1 MMNLKDTYAGVDPI
15 LTTLAQG
22 YMLPETNIAN
32 FIAPVVDTPTRAGRT
47 LRFGKEA
54 FAISDY
60 RRAYGTN
67 IPAIQSRFDSDPYA
81 LEQEVIAWELPEEV
95 IENAGEGP
103 AQVDLRA
110 IETRNAMSRLMN
122 AYEVAVATA
131 VSGTLDGGTQ
141 TIAEYE
147 PATGSG
153 AAGDYLG
160 LGYGTWGKYSTD
172 ADARSISRGPANWAG
187 ATSNPITDVLTWK
200 RAVANQIGIRPN
212 SMVMGSAVFD
222 RLLTSES
229 ILDRI
234 QFTTAD
240 SIDVDVLARYFGLER
255 GIRVAE
261 GRKLDDTTGHL
272 LPVFPEN
279 AVLLFYSPLGAS
291 DSVMPAGGASAATP
305 AYSYT
310 YQLTGTPA
318 VRPEY
323 YIRERRVVRAEITVE
338 RAINMT
344 GLGGT
349 GLIGSGFYIDNVF
362 SD

>member
-54 FAISDY
+54 FAITDY

-67 IPAIQSRFDSDPYA
+67 IPAVQSRFDSDPYA
-81 LEQEVIAWELPEEV
+81 LEQEVVAWELPEEV

-122 AYEVAVATA
+122 AYEVTVSGAVSTTASYEAATA
-131 VSGTLDGGTQ
+131 TQ
-141 TIAEYE
+141 
-147 PATGSG
+147 
-153 AAGDYLG
+153 LG
-160 LGYGTWGKYSTD
+160 LGYGSWALYQADAAARGISTGPNTWGAAT
-172 ADARSISRGPANWAG
+172 ANA
-187 ATSNPITDVLTWK
+187 ITDVLTWK
-200 RAVANQIGIRPN
+200 RAVANQIGVRPN
-212 SMVMGSAVFD
+212 SMVVGSAVFD
-222 RLLTSES
+222 RLLTLES

-240 SIDVDVLARYFGLER
+240 SIDVDVIARYFGLER

-261 GRKLDDTTGHL
+261 GRQLQADGTL
-272 LPVFPEN
+272 SPVFPEN
-279 AVLLFYSPLGAS
+279 AICLFYSPLGAS

-305 AYSYT
+305 AFAYT

-338 RAINMT
+338 RAVNIT
-344 GLGGT
+344 GLGAT
-349 GLIGSGFYIDNVF
+349 GAFGSGFFVADVF
-362 SD
+362 A

>member
-54 FAISDY
+54 FAITDY

-67 IPAIQSRFDSDPYA
+67 IPAVQSRFDSDPYA
-81 LEQEVIAWELPEEV
+81 LEQEVVAWELPEEV

-122 AYEVAVATA
+122 AYEVTVSGAVSTTASYEAATA
-131 VSGTLDGGTQ
+131 TQ
-141 TIAEYE
+141 
-147 PATGSG
+147 
-153 AAGDYLG
+153 LG
-160 LGYGTWGKYSTD
+160 LGYGSWSLYQADAAARGISTGPNTWGAAT
-172 ADARSISRGPANWAG
+172 AN
-187 ATSNPITDVLTWK
+187 SITDVLTWK
-200 RAVANQIGIRPN
+200 RAVANQIGVRPN
-212 SMVMGSAVFD
+212 SMVVGSAVFD
-222 RLLTSES
+222 RLLTMES

-240 SIDVDVLARYFGLER
+240 SIDVDVIARYFGLER

-261 GRKLDDTTGHL
+261 GRQLQADGTL
-272 LPVFPEN
+272 SPVFPEN
-279 AVLLFYSPLGAS
+279 AICLFYSPLGAS

-305 AYSYT
+305 AFAYT

-338 RAINMT
+338 RAVNIT
-344 GLGGT
+344 GLGASGAF
-349 GLIGSGFYIDNVF
+349 GSGFFVADVF
-362 SD
+362 A

>member
-1 MMNLKDTYAGVDPI
+1 MMNLKDTYASVDPI

-54 FAISDY
+54 FAVIDY
-60 RRAYGTN
+60 RRAYGSN
-67 IPAIQSRFDSDPYA
+67 IPAVQSRFDSDPYA

-122 AYEVAVATA
+122 AYEVTVANA
-131 VSGTLDGGTQ
+131 ISTLAD
-141 TIAEYE
+141 YE
-147 PATGSG
+147 QYVAGSG
-153 AAGDYLG
+153 NIG
-160 LGYGTWGKYSTD
+160 LSYATWTLYD
-172 ADARSISRGPANWAG
+172 ADATAEGISTGGANWG
-187 ATSNPITDVLTWK
+187 AATANPITDVLNWK

-212 SMVMGSAVFD
+212 SAVVGSAVFD
-222 RLLTSES
+222 RLLTSEAL
-229 ILDRI
+229 LDRI
-234 QFTTAD
+234 QYTTAD
-240 SIDVDVLARYFGLER
+240 SIDTDVIARYFGLER

-261 GRKLDDTTGHL
+261 GRQLAADGSL
-272 LPVFPEN
+272 QPVFPEN
-279 AVLLFYSPLGAS
+279 AIVLFYSPLGAS

-305 AYSYT
+305 AFAYT

-338 RAINMT
+338 RAVNIT
-344 GLGGT
+344 GLGAN
-349 GLIGSGFYIDNVF
+349 GLYGSGFFCADVF
-362 SD
+362 A

>member
-122 AYEVAVATA
+122 AYEVSVADEIA
-131 VSGTLDGGTQ
+131 DISKYEAASG
-141 TIAEYE
+141 
-147 PATGSG
+147 GS
-153 AAGDYLG
+153 LG
-160 LGYGTWGKYSTD
+160 LGYANWSAYQGAASGPT
-172 ADARSISRGPANWAG
+172 GPAAWGDAQ
-187 ATSNPITDVLTWK
+187 ANPITDVLNWK
-200 RAVANQIGIRPN
+200 RAVSNHIGVRPN
-212 SMVMGSAVFD
+212 SAVIGSAVFD
-222 RLLTSES
+222 RLLTTEA

-240 SIDVDVLARYFGLER
+240 SIDVDVIARYFGLER

-261 GRKLDDTTGHL
+261 GRKLADASAALEH
-272 LPVFPEN
+272 VFPED

-305 AYSYT
+305 AFAYT

-323 YIRERRVVRAEITVE
+323 YIRERRVVRADITVE
-338 RAINMT
+338 RAVNIT
-344 GLGGT
+344 GLGAT
-349 GLIGSGFYIDNVF
+349 GAYGSGFFIADVF
-362 SD
+362 N

>member
-1 MMNLKDTYAGVDPI
+1 MMNLRETYASVDPI

-32 FIAPVVDTPTRAGRT
+32 FIAPVVDTPTRAGRI
-47 LRFGKEA
+47 LKFGKEA
-54 FAISDY
+54 FAVIDLQRS
-60 RRAYGTN
+60 YGTN
-67 IPAIQSRFDSDPYA
+67 IPAVQSRFDSDPYA
-81 LEQEVIAWELPEEV
+81 LNQEVIAWELPEEV

-122 AYEVAVATA
+122 AYEVTTAANVSVVAN
-131 VSGTLDGGTQ
+131 
-141 TIAEYE
+141 YE
-147 PATGSG
+147 PGTAGQQLGLAYATWTAYNAAAA
-153 AAGDYLG
+153 AAGIVTGPGD
-160 LGYGTWGKYSTD
+160 W
-172 ADARSISRGPANWAG
+172 ADVTA
-187 ATSNPITDVLTWK
+187 NPITDVLTWK
-200 RAVANQIGIRPN
+200 RAVADQIGIRPN
-212 SMVMGSAVFD
+212 SMVLGTAVFD
-222 RLLTSES
+222 RLLTTEA

-240 SIDVDVLARYFGLER
+240 SIDTDVLARYFGLER

-261 GRKLDDTTGHL
+261 GRRLADDGTL
-272 LPVFPEN
+272 SPVFPEN
-279 AVLLFYSPLGAS
+279 AVLVFYSPLSAS

-305 AYSYT
+305 AYAYT

-338 RAINMT
+338 RIINVT
-344 GLGGT
+344 GLGST
-349 GLIGSGFYIDNVF
+349 GKYGSGFFIENVLA
-362 SD
+362 

>member
-54 FAISDY
+54 FAITDY

-67 IPAIQSRFDSDPYA
+67 IPAVQSRFDSDPYA
-81 LEQEVIAWELPEEV
+81 LEQEVVAWELPEEV

-122 AYEVAVATA
+122 AYEVTVSDA
-131 VSGTLDGGTQ
+131 VSSVANYEAGSATQ
-141 TIAEYE
+141 
-147 PATGSG
+147 
-153 AAGDYLG
+153 LG
-160 LGYGTWGKYSTD
+160 LAYANWTAYD
-172 ADARSISRGPANWAG
+172 ADATAKGIATGPSKWDSATAN
-187 ATSNPITDVLTWK
+187 SITDVLTWK
-200 RAVANQIGIRPN
+200 RAVANQIGVRPN
-212 SMVMGSAVFD
+212 SMVVGSAVFD
-222 RLLTSES
+222 RLLTMES

-240 SIDVDVLARYFGLER
+240 SIDVDVIARYFGLER

-261 GRKLDDTTGHL
+261 GRQLQADGTL
-272 LPVFPEN
+272 SPVFPEN
-279 AVLLFYSPLGAS
+279 AVCLFYSPLGAS

-305 AYSYT
+305 AFAYT

-338 RAINMT
+338 RAVNIT
-344 GLGGT
+344 GLGSNGKY
-349 GLIGSGFYIDNVF
+349 GSGFYCADVF
-362 SD
+362 A

>member
-67 IPAIQSRFDSDPYA
+67 IPAVQSRFDSDPYA

-110 IETRNAMSRLMN
+110 IETRNTMSRLMN
-122 AYEVAVATA
+122 AYEVAVSDA
-131 VSGTLDGGTQ
+131 VTNRMGYE
-141 TIAEYE
+141 IAQ
-147 PATGSG
+147 PGQ
-153 AAGDYLG
+153 LG
-160 LGYGTWGKYSTD
+160 LAYDTWGSYQ
-172 ADARSISRGPANWAG
+172 ADAANAGITHGPNDWGSAVC
-187 ATSNPITDVLTWK
+187 NPIRDVLNWK
-200 RAVANQIGIRPN
+200 RAVSNHIGIRPN

-222 RLLTSES
+222 RLLTTEA

-240 SIDVDVLARYFGLER
+240 SIDIDVIARYFGLER

-261 GRKLDDTTGHL
+261 GRKLAAGSEALEH
-272 LPVFPEN
+272 VFPEN

-305 AYSYT
+305 AYAYT

-338 RAINMT
+338 RAVNIT
-344 GLGGT
+344 GLGAT
-349 GLIGSGFYIDNVF
+349 GKWGSGFLIENVF
-362 SD
+362 G

>member
-54 FAISDY
+54 FAIGDY
-60 RRAYGTN
+60 RRAYGSN

-122 AYEVAVATA
+122 AYEVTVSNAISTLADYEPYVAG
-131 VSGTLDGGTQ
+131 SGTIGLS
-141 TIAEYE
+141 Y
-147 PATGSG
+147 ATWTL
-153 AAGDYLG
+153 Y
-160 LGYGTWGKYSTD
+160 D
-172 ADARSISRGPANWAG
+172 ADATAEGIPTGGANWGA
-187 ATSNPITDVLTWK
+187 ATSNPITDVLNWK

-212 SMVMGSAVFD
+212 SAVVGSAVFD
-222 RLLTSES
+222 RLLTSEAL
-229 ILDRI
+229 LDRI
-234 QFTTAD
+234 QYTTAD
-240 SIDVDVLARYFGLER
+240 SIDTDVIARYFGLER

-261 GRKLDDTTGHL
+261 GRQLADDGSLT
-272 LPVFPEN
+272 PVFPEN
-279 AVLLFYSPLGAS
+279 AIVLFYSPLGAS

-305 AYSYT
+305 SFAYT

-338 RAINMT
+338 RAVNIT
-344 GLGGT
+344 GLGAT
-349 GLIGSGFYIDNVF
+349 GQYGSGFFCADVF
-362 SD
+362 A

>member
-1 MMNLKDTYAGVDPI
+1 MNLKDTYASVDPI

-54 FAISDY
+54 FAVNDF
-60 RRAYGTN
+60 RRAYGAN
-67 IPAIQSRFDSDPYA
+67 IPAVQSRFDSDPYA
-81 LEQEVIAWELPEEV
+81 LEQEVVAWELPEEV

-122 AYEVAVATA
+122 AYEVTVSNAVGVTGNYEAATA
-131 VSGTLDGGTQ
+131 ANTAL
-141 TIAEYE
+141 A
-147 PATGSG
+147 
-153 AAGDYLG
+153 
-160 LGYGTWGKYSTD
+160 YGTWTLFAAAAGGLASPVPT
-172 ADARSISRGPANWAG
+172 GPAEWSG
-187 ATSNPITDVLTWK
+187 ATANPITDVLSMK
-200 RAVANQIGIRPN
+200 RMVANHIGVRPN
-212 SMVMGSAVFD
+212 SAVIGSAVFD
-222 RLLTSES
+222 RLLTTEA
-229 ILDRI
+229 IVDRI
-234 QFTTAD
+234 QFTSAD
-240 SIDVDVLARYFGLER
+240 SIDTDVIARYFGLER

-261 GRKLDDTTGHL
+261 GRKLETDGTL
-272 LPVFPEN
+272 SPVFPEN
-279 AVLLFYSPLGAS
+279 GILLFYSPLSAS

-305 AYSYT
+305 AFAYT

-338 RAINMT
+338 RAVNIT
-344 GLGGT
+344 GLGASGAF
-349 GLIGSGFYIDNVF
+349 GSGFYVADVF
-362 SD
+362 A

>member
-1 MMNLKDTYAGVDPI
+1 MMNLKDTYASVDPI

-54 FAISDY
+54 FAVIDY
-60 RRAYGTN
+60 RRAYGSN
-67 IPAIQSRFDSDPYA
+67 IPAVQSRFDSDPYA

-122 AYEVAVATA
+122 AYEVTVANA
-131 VSGTLDGGTQ
+131 ISTLAD
-141 TIAEYE
+141 YE
-147 PATGSG
+147 QYVAGSG
-153 AAGDYLG
+153 NIG
-160 LGYGTWGKYSTD
+160 LSYASWTLYD
-172 ADARSISRGPANWAG
+172 ADATAEGIPTGGANWG
-187 ATSNPITDVLTWK
+187 AATANPITDVLNWK

-212 SMVMGSAVFD
+212 SAVVGSAVFD
-222 RLLTSES
+222 RLLTSEAL
-229 ILDRI
+229 LDRI
-234 QFTTAD
+234 QYTTAD
-240 SIDVDVLARYFGLER
+240 SIDTDVIARYFGLER

-261 GRKLDDTTGHL
+261 GRQLAADGSL
-272 LPVFPEN
+272 QPVFPEN
-279 AVLLFYSPLGAS
+279 AIVLFYSPLGAS

-305 AYSYT
+305 AFAYT

-338 RAINMT
+338 RAVNIT
-344 GLGGT
+344 GLGAN
-349 GLIGSGFYIDNVF
+349 GLYGSGFFCADVF
-362 SD
+362 A

>member
-1 MMNLKDTYAGVDPI
+1 MMNLRETYASVDPI

-32 FIAPVVDTPTRAGRT
+32 FIAPVVDTPTRAGRI
-47 LRFGKEA
+47 LKFGKEA
-54 FAISDY
+54 FAVIDLQRS
-60 RRAYGTN
+60 YGTN
-67 IPAIQSRFDSDPYA
+67 IPAVQSRFDSDPYA
-81 LEQEVIAWELPEEV
+81 LNQEVIAWELPEEV

-122 AYEVAVATA
+122 AYEVTTAANVSVVAN
-131 VSGTLDGGTQ
+131 
-141 TIAEYE
+141 YE
-147 PATGSG
+147 PG
-153 AAGDYLG
+153 AAGAQLG
-160 LGYGTWGKYSTD
+160 LAYATWTAYQGAAAAAGIVTGPGD
-172 ADARSISRGPANWAG
+172 WADVTA
-187 ATSNPITDVLTWK
+187 NPITDVLTWK
-200 RAVANQIGIRPN
+200 RAVADQIGIRPN
-212 SMVMGSAVFD
+212 SMVLGTAVFD
-222 RLLTSES
+222 RLLTTEA

-240 SIDVDVLARYFGLER
+240 SIDTDVLARYFGLER

-261 GRKLDDTTGHL
+261 GRRLADDGTLT
-272 LPVFPEN
+272 PVFPEN
-279 AVLLFYSPLGAS
+279 AVLVFYSPLSAS

-305 AYSYT
+305 AYAYT

-338 RAINMT
+338 RIINVT
-344 GLGGT
+344 GLGAQGKY
-349 GLIGSGFYIDNVF
+349 GSGFFVANVLA
-362 SD
+362 

>member
-1 MMNLKDTYAGVDPI
+1 MMNLKDTYASVDPI

-54 FAISDY
+54 FAVIDY
-60 RRAYGTN
+60 RRAYGAN
-67 IPAIQSRFDSDPYA
+67 IPAVQSRFDSDPYA

-122 AYEVAVATA
+122 AYEVTVANA
-131 VSGTLDGGTQ
+131 VSTLAD
-141 TIAEYE
+141 YE
-147 PATGSG
+147 QYVAGSG
-153 AAGDYLG
+153 SIG
-160 LGYGTWGKYSTD
+160 LSYASWTLYD
-172 ADARSISRGPANWAG
+172 ADATAEGIPTGGANWG
-187 ATSNPITDVLTWK
+187 AATANPITDVLNWK

-212 SMVMGSAVFD
+212 SAVVGSAVFD
-222 RLLTSES
+222 RLLTSEAL
-229 ILDRI
+229 LDRI
-234 QFTTAD
+234 QYTTAD
-240 SIDVDVLARYFGLER
+240 SIDTDVIARYFGLER

-261 GRKLDDTTGHL
+261 GRQLADDGKLT
-272 LPVFPEN
+272 PVFPEN
-279 AVLLFYSPLGAS
+279 AIILFYSPLGAS

-305 AYSYT
+305 AFAYT

-338 RAINMT
+338 RAVNIT
-344 GLGGT
+344 GLGAT
-349 GLIGSGFYIDNVF
+349 GLYGSAFFCADVF
-362 SD
+362 A

>member
-1 MMNLKDTYAGVDPI
+1 MMNLRDTYASVDPI

-54 FAISDY
+54 FAIVDL
-60 RRAYGTN
+60 RRAYGSN
-67 IPAIQSRFDSDPYA
+67 IPAVQSRFDSDPYA

-122 AYEVAVATA
+122 AYEVTVAAAT
-131 VSGTLDGGTQ
+131 STL
-141 TIAEYE
+141 ASYE
-147 PATGSG
+147 PYVAGSNSVGLSYATW
-153 AAGDYLG
+153 ALY
-160 LGYGTWGKYSTD
+160 D
-172 ADARSISRGPANWAG
+172 ADAVAEGIPTGGANWG
-187 ATSNPITDVLTWK
+187 AATANPITDVLVWK

-212 SMVMGSAVFD
+212 SAVVGSSVFD
-222 RLLTSES
+222 RLLTSEAL
-229 ILDRI
+229 LDRI
-234 QFTTAD
+234 QYTTAD
-240 SIDVDVLARYFGLER
+240 SIDTDVIARYFGLER

-261 GRKLDDTTGHL
+261 GRQLAADGSL
-272 LPVFPEN
+272 QPVFPEN
-279 AVLLFYSPLGAS
+279 AIVLFYSPLGAS

-305 AYSYT
+305 AYAYT

-338 RAINMT
+338 RAVNIT
-344 GLGGT
+344 GLGAT
-349 GLIGSGFYIDNVF
+349 GLYGSGFFCADVF
-362 SD
+362 A

>member
-1 MMNLKDTYAGVDPI
+1 MNLHDTYASVDPI

-54 FAISDY
+54 FAVNDY
-60 RRAYGTN
+60 RRSYGAN
-67 IPAIQSRFDSDPYA
+67 IPAVQSRFDSDPYA
-81 LEQEVIAWELPEEV
+81 LDQEVVAWELPEEV

-122 AYEVAVATA
+122 AYEVTVSDETA
-131 VSGTLDGGTQ
+131 VT
-141 TIAEYE
+141 ANYE
-147 PATGSG
+147 PATTSSVGLAYATWTAFAA
-153 AAGDYLG
+153 AAG
-160 LGYGTWGKYSTD
+160 GTTPVTPV
-172 ADARSISRGPANWAG
+172 GPADWA
-187 ATSNPITDVLTWK
+187 ATNSNPITDVLTMK

-212 SMVMGSAVFD
+212 SAVIGSAVFD
-222 RLLTSES
+222 RLLTTEA

-240 SIDVDVLARYFGLER
+240 SIDTDVIARYFGLER
-255 GIRVAE
+255 GVRVAE
-261 GRKLDDTTGHL
+261 GRKLQDDGTL

-279 AVLLFYSPLGAS
+279 AILLFYSPLGAS

-305 AYSYT
+305 AFAYT

-338 RAINMT
+338 RSVEIT
-344 GLGGT
+344 GLGAT
-349 GLIGSGFYIDNVF
+349 GKYGSGFYIADVLN
-362 SD
+362 